1 MKNYFVRAVVV
12 ALVFSIVYFLLDF
25 ITGNIR
31 SLREYAVQAIVFV
44 VIFVLSNYLYDK
56 FRWFV

>member
-1 MKNYFVRAVVV
+1 MKNYFVRAVVA

-31 SLREYAVQAIVFV
+31 SFREYAVQAIVFV

>member
-1 MKNYFVRAVVV
+1 MKNYFVRAVVA
-12 ALVFSIVYFLLDF
+12 ALVFTIVYFLLDF

-31 SLREYAVQAIVFV
+31 SFREYAVQAIVFV

>member
-1 MKNYFVRAVVV
+1 MKNYFVKAVVE

-31 SLREYAVQAIVFV
+31 SFREYAVQAIVFV

>member
-1 MKNYFVRAVVV
+1 MKNYFVRAVVA

-44 VIFVLSNYLYDK
+44 VIFVLSNYFYDK

>member
-1 MKNYFVRAVVV
+1 MKNYFVRAVVA

-44 VIFVLSNYLYDK
+44 VIFVLSNYFYE
-56 FRWFV
+56 

>member
-1 MKNYFVRAVVV
+1 MKNYFVRAVVA

-25 ITGNIR
+25 TTGNIR

>member
-1 MKNYFVRAVVV
+1 MKNYFVRAVVA

>member
-1 MKNYFVRAVVV
+1 MKNYFVKAVVA

-31 SLREYAVQAIVFV
+31 SFREYAVQAIVFV